1 MGNGE
6 RLLYASRCRLC
17 GAEIEV
23 GTPLESL
30 SWDPERRAWAH
41 RNPRCEGSKAPAAEA
56 PASLHPSNGASSPP
70 AASPSSP
77 EGGAHPGK
85 DPPGSLGPGAWSVT
99 VEIHEAEDPAQSK
112 RVVRIARLHLR
123 SLEEA
128 REVAELLRKAA
139 EPAQWD

>member
-1 MGNGE
+1 MNGE
-6 RLLYASRCRLC
+6 RLLYASCSRLC

-30 SWDPERRAWAH
+30 NWDPERRAWAH
-41 RNPRCEGSKAPAAEA
+41 RNPRCEDPKAPAAEA
-56 PASLHPSNGASSPP
+56 SASLQPPNGAPSPATAP
-70 AASPSSP
+70 PSSP
-77 EGGAHPGK
+77 ETSAHPGR
-85 DPPGSLGPGAWSVT
+85 DPLGSLGPGAWSVT

-128 REVAELLRKAA
+128 REIAELLRQ
-139 EPAQWD
+139 AQ

>member
-6 RLLYASRCRLC
+6 RLLYASCCRLC

-41 RNPRCEGSKAPAAEA
+41 RNPRCEDPKAPAAEA
-56 PASLHPSNGASSPP
+56 PTSLQPSNGVSSPP
-70 AASPSSP
+70 TASPSSP
-77 EGGAHPGK
+77 EAGTHSGS

-128 REVAELLRKAA
+128 RELAELRRQAA
-139 EPAQWD
+139 